1 VSLVNFAGPVYSMEA
16 SPNHRLYFSTPWV
29 SIDWRTRERPPRA
42 ERTFDAMRTIRTTVR
57 LLILTLIASSLAAVT
72 LAPAANAGASIKV
85 LKVKGG
91 LRGPAGFTF
100 LPGGKLLYAE
110 RGTGRSAS

>member
-1 VSLVNFAGPVYSMEA
+1 
-16 SPNHRLYFSTPWV
+16 
-29 SIDWRTRERPPRA
+29 
-42 ERTFDAMRTIRTTVR
+42 MRTIRTTVR
-57 LLILTLIASSLAAVT
+57 LLILTMIASSLAAVT
-72 LAPAANAGASIKV
+72 LAPAANAGSSIKV

-110 RGTGRSAS
+110 RGTGQIRILNLETKHTR

>member
-1 VSLVNFAGPVYSMEA
+1 
-16 SPNHRLYFSTPWV
+16 
-29 SIDWRTRERPPRA
+29 
-42 ERTFDAMRTIRTTVR
+42 MRTIRTTVR
-57 LLILTLIASSLAAVT
+57 LLILTLIASSLAVVT

-110 RGTGRSAS
+110 RGSGQIRILNLETKHTRRFFTIAGAGMGSTVRAIVARQIINFDDSAARACP

>member
-1 VSLVNFAGPVYSMEA
+1 
-16 SPNHRLYFSTPWV
+16 
-29 SIDWRTRERPPRA
+29 
-42 ERTFDAMRTIRTTVR
+42 MRTIRTTVR
-57 LLILTLIASSLAAVT
+57 LLILTLIASSLAVVT

-110 RGTGRSAS
+110 RGSGQIRILNLENKHTRRFFTIAGVNGAGERGALGVAVHPA